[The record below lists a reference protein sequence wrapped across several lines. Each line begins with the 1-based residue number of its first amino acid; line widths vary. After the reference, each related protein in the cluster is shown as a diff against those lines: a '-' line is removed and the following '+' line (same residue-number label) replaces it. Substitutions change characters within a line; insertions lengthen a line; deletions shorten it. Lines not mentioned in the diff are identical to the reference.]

1 VVGVDGSIDSL
12 RAVTWAADRAARSGC
27 RLVIVHAGGA
37 RRDAL
42 ARAAAE
48 ASRVAPSLEVRTLRT
63 RVAPV
68 VALRRLSSAAELLVV
83 ARRGRGGVP
92 FAAIGTTAGA
102 IVRYARC
109 PVVAIPKGS
118 EWDPSR
124 PVVVGVDGSKDSR
137 TALAVAVAE
146 AHRRG
151 VRLIAVHVC
160 ADARLDES
168 PAEDWR
174 ERDWDRAAHRGRVLL
189 EHAVHAARAESAQ
202 VRVDQLVMLEEPTR
216 TLLYYAERAQLLVV
230 GARGRGGFPGLPIG
244 STATTLFGV
253 AACPVIV
260 VRARRRVVRRARAE
274 LRRTSSGR
282 VPARPR
288 SAVDLSRSEQ
298 PTADRER
305 EGRSARHRFARSPGG

>member
-1 VVGVDGSIDSL
+1 VVGVDGSVDSL
-12 RAVTWAADRAARSGC
+12 RAVSWAADRAVHSDC

-37 RRDAL
+37 QRDAL

-48 ASRVAPSLEVRTLRT
+48 ATRVAPSLEVRTLRT
-63 RVAPV
+63 RATPV

-109 PVVAIPKGS
+109 PVAAIPKGA

-124 PVVVGVDGSKDSR
+124 PVVVGVDGSRDSR

-160 ADARLDES
+160 VDARLDES
-168 PAEDWR
+168 PTEDWR

-189 EHAVHAARAESAQ
+189 EHAVHAARSEPAE

-230 GARGRGGFPGLPIG
+230 GARGRGGFPGLPVG
-244 STATTLFGV
+244 STATTLFSL

-260 VRARRRVVRRARAE
+260 VGARRRVTRRAWAE
-274 LRRTSSGR
+274 LRRIRSGR
-282 VPARPR
+282 AAAPPR
-288 SAVDLSRSEQ
+288 SAVGQPPPEQ
-298 PTADRER
+298 TAADREH
-305 EGRSARHRFARSPGG
+305 EGKPARQRFARSPSG